1 MCQNSDCSNI
11 KRISGLLLGLVLVAG
26 CYDPP
31 PPEKVFIPGP
41 HAKTEITIAV
51 SDNRV
56 NVNEPV
62 ILYASRRT
70 SGFVE
75 IPYSELPEGVQWWRQ
90 IPPIDEVEVAGNL
103 KWIVE
108 PEGKARFN
116 TDLRKD
122 HTREVRFTEPGRYE
136 IYGVSAFPGPENV
149 GSKTVVIEVHE

>member
-122 HTREVRFTEPGRYE
+122 HTREVRFSEGGFYRLWA
-136 IYGVSAFPGPENV
+136 VSAVYGPAP
-149 GSKTVVIEVHE
+149 VISSVATILVLE